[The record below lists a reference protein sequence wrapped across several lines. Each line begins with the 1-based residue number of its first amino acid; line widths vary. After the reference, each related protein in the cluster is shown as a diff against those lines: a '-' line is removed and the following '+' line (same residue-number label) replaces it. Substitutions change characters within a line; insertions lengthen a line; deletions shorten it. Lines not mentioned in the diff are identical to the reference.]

1 MCVLSALTKSIIT
14 RVPATALQLDI
25 FNWGKRH
32 IDANNHILQTVSHYE
47 LNLALTHTKW
57 RIYLEMGEF
66 GKGGGGSENMQ
77 QIYRRTPML
86 KCEFNKLHFCVGV
99 LLYIKSAA
107 CIFLEHIFIRTHLD
121 GSSWY
126 RLFSTLSSCIWKGA
140 NVVVSMSWKLNEAKN
155 FHKYFHD
162 LLERGVGVE
171 IKRHITQFFK
181 NEVEKSLASPNIG
194 CFSSPW
200 LHLGA
205 RISAP
210 KKLKNN
216 FFLNISYIL

>member
-1 MCVLSALTKSIIT
+1 
-14 RVPATALQLDI
+14 
-25 FNWGKRH
+25 
-32 IDANNHILQTVSHYE
+32 
-47 LNLALTHTKW
+47 
-57 RIYLEMGEF
+57 
-66 GKGGGGSENMQ
+66 MQ